1 MKLDRRFLLG
11 LCLCLG
17 LSVSVAASDGP
28 LKIAGISFERQMRVA
43 GVDLRL
49 NGVGARGWF
58 KAYVAGL
65 YLTAPVANAADAV
78 VLAGPKRLRM
88 RLRFDVP
95 AGEFVKALRQ
105 GMTRNVAP
113 PVAEQLAGRI
123 ERFAAAVAVLGTV
136 HDGDLIDL
144 DFEPGRG
151 MTFTL
156 NGKLRGDA
164 IDGEDFYGAL
174 LRAFIGD
181 HPYDEKLKAG
191 LLGQA
196 P

>member
-1 MKLDRRFLLG
+1 MLLPLSLG
-11 LCLCLG
+11 LAWP
-17 LSVSVAASDGP
+17 SSAAASDGP
-28 LKIAGISFERQMRVA
+28 VKIAGIAFERQIRLA
-43 GVDLRL
+43 GADLRL

-65 YLTAPVANAADAV
+65 YLTAPAATAADAV
-78 VLAGPKRLRM
+78 ALAGPKRLRM

-95 AGEFVKALRQ
+95 ASEFVKALRQ
-105 GMTRNVAP
+105 GITRNVAP
-113 PVAEQLAGRI
+113 AAAEQLAARV
-123 ERFAAAVAVLGTV
+123 EKFAALISVLGTV

-151 MTFTL
+151 MSFTL
-156 NGKLRGDA
+156 NGKLRGEA
-164 IDGEDFYGAL
+164 IEGEDFYGAL